1 MSCDL
6 SIGRKEECK
15 DNVGGIKAIYFV
27 NYSPELYSTSGKTEV
42 DLIFAIP
49 SFLGLIAYKYE
60 LKGVNSYE
68 EENVKSQSTSSYNQ
82 TATIYLKKQNATTLK
97 ELKMLSY
104 GRPHAIIEDKNGNLR
119 LAGYERGLD
128 VQVNNS
134 TGASLEEDNGY
145 SITITGSERFPAPFM
160 DIAILNGGSSQFT
173 VVEGTN

>member
-6 SIGRKEECK
+6 SLGRNEECK
-15 DNVGGIKAIYFV
+15 DNVGGIKAIYFM
-27 NYSPELYSTSGKTEV
+27 NYVSNLPNKVGYGDLGEV
-42 DLIFAIP
+42 IDRFYVTIN
-49 SFLGLIAYKYE
+49 AYKYE

-119 LAGYERGLD
+119 LAGFERGLD

-134 TGASLEEDNGY
+134 TGASLEEDSGY
-145 SITITGSERFPAPFM
+145 SLTITGSERLPALFV
-160 DIAILNGGSSQFT
+160 ARGGFDDLII
-173 VVEGTN
+173 VEGTN